1 MISKQ
6 IKIRLEKIDD
16 VKNFVEATNKIPNII
31 DVLSGRYV
39 ADAKSIMGL
48 FSLDLS
54 KDLILTVYGD
64 LNPAFEYELR
74 KFEVLE

>member
-6 IKIRLEKIDD
+6 IKIRLDKIDD
-16 VKNFVEATNKIPNII
+16 VKRFVETASKIPNII